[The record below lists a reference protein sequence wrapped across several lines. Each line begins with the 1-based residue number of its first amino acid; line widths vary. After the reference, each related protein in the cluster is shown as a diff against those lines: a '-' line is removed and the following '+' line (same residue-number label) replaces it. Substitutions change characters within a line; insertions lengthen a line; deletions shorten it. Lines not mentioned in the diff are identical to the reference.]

1 MIDTRPHETDARC
14 CICHDDTGNFG
25 GGEAAA
31 IGNFTT
37 WLPAA
42 AFGFVDTV
50 ADWAAEVGAIAVF
63 LIVAGD
69 GVFPVLPGE
78 TAIIS
83 AAVLASDGTLNLW
96 WIIIAGALGAVVGD
110 SGAYWLGRAGGR
122 RIIHTVGKLAGHDRV
137 AAAERMIQRQ
147 GPALVFVGRFL
158 PGFRLA
164 VNLSCGAGHMAYPRF
179 LLFDTLGAIVW
190 STQAALLGYFLGKAF
205 ADQLWV
211 ALVVALA
218 VAGLVALFVVWRER
232 VHMKKEKERAATEGK
247 PLPET

>member
-1 MIDTRPHETDARC
+1 
-14 CICHDDTGNFG
+14 
-25 GGEAAA
+25 
-31 IGNFTT
+31 
-37 WLPAA
+37 
-42 AFGFVDTV
+42 
-50 ADWAAEVGAIAVF
+50 VGAIAVF
-63 LIVAGD
+63 LVVAGD
-69 GVFPVLPGE
+69 GVFPLFPGE

-96 WIIIAGALGAVVGD
+96 SIIVAGALGAVVGD
-110 SGAYWLGRAGGR
+110 SGAFWLGRLGGQ
-122 RIIHTVGKLAGHDRV
+122 RITRFVGKLAGHDRV
-137 AAAERMIQRQ
+137 AAAERMIARQ

-164 VNLSCGAGHMAYPRF
+164 VNLSCGAGQMAYPRF

-218 VAGLVALFVVWRER
+218 VAGIVGVVVYWREKA
-232 VHMKKEKERAATEGK
+232 HMKREREKAAAEGD
-247 PLPET
+247 PIPEA